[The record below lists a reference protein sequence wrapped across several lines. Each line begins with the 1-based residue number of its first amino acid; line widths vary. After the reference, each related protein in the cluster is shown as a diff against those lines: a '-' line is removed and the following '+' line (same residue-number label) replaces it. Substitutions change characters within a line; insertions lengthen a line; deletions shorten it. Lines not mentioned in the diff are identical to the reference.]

1 MSKFN
6 LKIKFQL
13 QVCFIAIVI
22 EIVIVFY
29 ELSVFVLNNF
39 VTLYNKFS
47 HSVTQKNQQ
56 LKEMNIPHTS
66 NPRIVIIGG
75 GFAGLALAKRLKNK
89 NVQVVLLDKHN
100 YHTFQPLLY
109 QVATGGLEAGSIA
122 YPIRKVIQEYKDFYF
137 RLTSV
142 KEIDTKNQKII
153 SEIGDLHYDY
163 LVIATGSKTNYFGN
177 KEIERNSM
185 SMKTIPQSLNIRS
198 LILENFEQAVLTKDE
213 ADRNALMNFVLVGA
227 GPTGVELAGALA
239 EMKRAILQKDYPDL
253 DISKMEINLIQSGD
267 RVLNT
272 MSEKSSVAA
281 ERFLLDLGV
290 KVWKN
295 IRVTNYDGRTISTN
309 SDLSIDSATVIWTA
323 GVQGALIHGLDAESL
338 VERVERIRV
347 NQYNQVA
354 GYNNIFA
361 VGDIASMETT
371 NYPQGHPMMAQ
382 PAIQQ
387 GHLLGENLIKLIA
400 NQPMKPFEYNDKGSM
415 ATIGRNLA
423 VVDLPSY
430 HFHGF
435 FAWIVWMMVH
445 LLSLIGFK
453 NKAVVFMNWMYN
465 YIRFDREGR
474 LIVRPYKKRSFVT
487 FTSDEV

>member
-1 MSKFN
+1 
-6 LKIKFQL
+6 
-13 QVCFIAIVI
+13 
-22 EIVIVFY
+22 
-29 ELSVFVLNNF
+29 
-39 VTLYNKFS
+39 
-47 HSVTQKNQQ
+47 
-56 LKEMNIPHTS
+56 MNIPHSS
-66 NPRIVIIGG
+66 NPRVVIIGG
-75 GFAGLALAKRLKNK
+75 GFAGLALAKKLKNK

-142 KEIDTKNQKII
+142 KEIDTKNQRII
-153 SEIGDLHYDY
+153 SEIGELHYDY

-198 LILENFEQAVLTKDE
+198 LILENFEQAVLTRDE
-213 ADRNALMNFVLVGA
+213 ADKNALINFVLVGA

-253 DISKMEINLIQSGD
+253 DISKMEINLVQSGD

-272 MSEKSSVAA
+272 MSEKSSAAA
-281 ERFLLDLGV
+281 EKFLVDLGV

-295 IRVTNYDGRTISTN
+295 VRVTNYDGRTITTN
-309 SDLSIDSATVIWTA
+309 SDLTFETATVIWTA
-323 GVQGALIHGLDAESL
+323 GVQGAAIHGLDAKSL

-347 NQYNQVA
+347 NQFNQVV
-354 GYNNIFA
+354 GYDNIFA
-361 VGDIASMETT
+361 IGDIASMESEKF
-371 NYPQGHPMMAQ
+371 PQGHPMMAQ
-382 PAIQQ
+382 PAMQQ
-387 GHLLGENLIKLIA
+387 GSLLAENLVKLLA
-400 NQPMKPFEYNDKGSM
+400 KKSMKPFEYNDKGSM

-423 VVDLPSY
+423 VVDLPHY
-430 HFHGF
+430 HFNGV
-435 FAWIVWMMVH
+435 FAWFVWMFVH
-445 LLSLIGFK
+445 LFSLIGFK
-453 NKAVVFMNWMYN
+453 NKAVVFLNWVYN

-474 LIVRPYKKRSFVT
+474 LIVRPFKKRSFTT